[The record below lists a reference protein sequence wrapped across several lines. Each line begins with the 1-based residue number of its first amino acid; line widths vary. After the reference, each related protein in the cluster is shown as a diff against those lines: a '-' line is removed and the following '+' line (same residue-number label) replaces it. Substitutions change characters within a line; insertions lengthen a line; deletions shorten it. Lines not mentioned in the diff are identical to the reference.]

1 MRVELRAARLP
12 LLSRSAFAAFAR
24 PANPDDRSG
33 VADAKACG
41 DLPGRHARQRGVDY
55 AITQILAVGSRHAP
69 PPSLSRHRIRMV
81 REACESRPESEISE
95 HALVY
100 FFFCNPSAT
109 SFMPSTTFTNASSMS
124 GQLATGFASFGR
136 ACRAP
141 SGVCCQRHFRIRT
154 GITTH
159 SRLSFRFNAVSISI
173 S

>member
-41 DLPGRHARQRGVDY
+41 DLPGRHARQSGVDY

-69 PPSLSRHRIRMV
+69 PPSLSRHRTRMV

-95 HALVY
+95 HAL
-100 FFFCNPSAT
+100 
-109 SFMPSTTFTNASSMS
+109 ASGSRHQRLLS
-124 GQLATGFASFGR
+124 GEGQMAATGDCF
-136 ACRAP
+136 P
-141 SGVCCQRHFRIRT
+141 
-154 GITTH
+154 
-159 SRLSFRFNAVSISI
+159 
-173 S
+173 